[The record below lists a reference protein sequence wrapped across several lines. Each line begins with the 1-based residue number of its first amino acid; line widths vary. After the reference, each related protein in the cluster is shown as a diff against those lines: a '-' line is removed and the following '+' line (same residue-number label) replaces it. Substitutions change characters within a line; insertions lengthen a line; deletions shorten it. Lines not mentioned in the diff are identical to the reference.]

1 MNREDSV
8 HTTSSGSTSESIRG
22 RPMGRTQRQLADQ
35 ISRDVGIPTRTGQ
48 RFLQQLLDLVANDLV
63 ETKRVE
69 LRGLGIFAIH
79 HRPKKKT
86 IHPKTGKP
94 ITIPACDT
102 VEYRSSIALRRRL
115 NPKQTATSVEE

>member
-1 MNREDSV
+1 
-8 HTTSSGSTSESIRG
+8 
-22 RPMGRTQRQLADQ
+22 MGRTQRQLADQ
-35 ISRDVGIPTRTGQ
+35 ISRDIGIPTRTGQ

-69 LRGLGIFAIH
+69 LRGLGIFAVH

-86 IHPKTGKP
+86 VHPKTGKP

-102 VEYRSSIALRRRL
+102 VEYRSSVALRRRL
-115 NPKQTATSVEE
+115 NAKLTQAQQTEQGQEKT